1 MNYILKLGIL
11 YEESSTKDLAKIK
24 SAIIG
29 AEKNIYLHGN
39 EWIAKTNIR
48 NLNQNETHSGDVRFR
63 EYVMV
68 DKEKRIMILGYP
80 DYAKGENPDEVGW
93 PAVRVPRVDHAEIYI
108 EEKKYILEMH
118 NSQSYSLLDCTGE
131 TILRIMHRG
140 ICGGWNLVT
149 DCKFMPEIMCG
160 LFLFCSYIEQ
170 ENELLII

>member
-1 MNYILKLGIL
+1 
-11 YEESSTKDLAKIK
+11 
-24 SAIIG
+24 
-29 AEKNIYLHGN
+29 
-39 EWIAKTNIR
+39 
-48 NLNQNETHSGDVRFR
+48 
-63 EYVMV
+63 MV

-131 TILRIMHRG
+131 TVLRIMHRG
-140 ICGGWNLVT
+140 ICGGWNLIT
-149 DCKFMPEIMCG
+149 DYKFMPEIICG
-160 LFLFCSYIEQ
+160 LFLFCRYIEQ